1 MSMTTHHR
9 SSLRTLRA
17 TFVAAVAALA
27 AAPLLAAPTWITI
40 GDDAY
45 ALLQKVAPKSR
56 TLASRNVTVNVPVQR
71 GSAAL
76 TQATEGVHAVEID
89 DDMIP
94 SLSMLVHRDLGKCG
108 GFAQHYSMA
117 EALAVLHRLE
127 STPEPLL
134 APSYAIDN
142 PVQVNVLMP
151 QLQAS
156 NLLSTITQL
165 SNFQNRRY
173 NSSHGVAASNWLLTQ
188 WQGLNPGNRRDVRVR
203 QIPHTWAQ
211 KSVEFEILGSGNSG
225 ETIVLGA
232 HLDSIAGGGIET
244 SRAPGADDDASGVA
258 GLTEII
264 RVLMAGSYQP
274 KRNIRFIAYAAEE
287 VGLWG
292 SQAIVAQ
299 QAARRDRVVGVMQL
313 DMTAFQGDA
322 TDLWIYTDYTNAA
335 QNAFVANLA
344 AAYLPTLTVG
354 YDRCGYGCSDHAS
367 WHNAGYAVSFP
378 FESAN
383 ATYNRLIHTA
393 NDTTATFGNQAN
405 HALKF
410 TRLALAWMVELASD
424 ITPATRN
431 EPAAAAAKSA
441 APTPATATAVRVS
454 LAR

>member
-142 PVQVNVLMP
+142 PVQVNALMP

>member
-1 MSMTTHHR
+1 MTQT
-9 SSLRTLRA
+9 SSLRALRA

-27 AAPLLAAPTWITI
+27 ATPLLAAPAWITI

-45 ALLQKVAPKSR
+45 ALMQKVAPKAR
-56 TLASRNVTVNVPVQR
+56 TLASRSVTVNVPVQR

-76 TQATEGVHAVEID
+76 KQATEGVHVVEID
-89 DDMIP
+89 DNMIP
-94 SLSMLVHRDLGKCG
+94 SLSMAVHRDLAKCG
-108 GFAQHYSMA
+108 GFAQHTTMA

-142 PVQVNVLMP
+142 QVQVNALMP

-156 NLLSTITQL
+156 NILSTITQL

-173 NSSHGVAASNWLLTQ
+173 NSTHGVAASNWLFAQ
-188 WQGLNPGNRRDVRVR
+188 WQALNPGNRRTIRVR

-211 KSVEFEILGSGNSG
+211 PSVEFEILGSGNSG

-232 HLDSIAGGGIET
+232 HLDSIAGSGIET

-264 RVLMAGSYQP
+264 RVMMAGNYQP

-292 SQAIVAQ
+292 SQAVVAQ

-322 TDLWIYTDYTNAA
+322 TDLWLYTDYTNPA
-335 QNAFVANLA
+335 QNTFVANLA

-410 TRLALAWMVELASD
+410 TKLALAYMVELGSD
-424 ITPATRN
+424 ATPAVRN
-431 EPAAAAAKSA
+431 EAAAKAPAPAITVGESA
-441 APTPATATAVRVS
+441 RVS
-454 LAR
+454 RAK

>member
-1 MSMTTHHR
+1 MSVTRHC

-76 TQATEGVHAVEID
+76 KQATEGVHVVEID

-94 SLSMLVHRDLGKCG
+94 SLSMVVHRDLGKCG
-108 GFAQHYSMA
+108 GFAQHYTMA

-142 PVQVNVLMP
+142 PTQVNALMP

-165 SNFQNRRY
+165 SSFQNRRY
-173 NSSHGVAASNWLLTQ
+173 NSTHGVAASNWLLTQ

-211 KSVEFEILGSGNSG
+211 KSVEFEIVGSGNSG

-299 QAARRDRVVGVMQL
+299 QAGRRDKVVGVMQL

-335 QNAFVANLA
+335 QNAFVASLA

-378 FESAN
+378 FESAD
-383 ATYNRLIHTA
+383 ATYNRAIHTA

-424 ITPATRN
+424 MTPATRN
-431 EPAAAAAKSA
+431 EPAAAKSPA
-441 APTPATATAVRVS
+441 PATAARVS
-454 LAR
+454 LAK

>member
-1 MSMTTHHR
+1 MTHCSIPR
-9 SSLRTLRA
+9 ALRA
-17 TFVAAVAALA
+17 TLVAAAAALTA
-27 AAPLLAAPTWITI
+27 SPLLAAPAWITI

-45 ALLQKVAPKSR
+45 ALMQKVAPKAR
-56 TLASRNVTVNVPVQR
+56 TLASRSVTVNVPVQR
-71 GSAAL
+71 GSATL
-76 TQATEGVHAVEID
+76 KKATEGVRVVEID
-89 DDMIP
+89 DNMIP
-94 SLSMLVHRDLGKCG
+94 SLSMAVHRNLNKCG
-108 GFAQHYSMA
+108 GFAQHNSLA

-142 PVQVNVLMP
+142 QVQVNALMP

-173 NSSHGVAASNWLLTQ
+173 NSTHGVAASSWLFAQ
-188 WQGLNPGNRRDVRVR
+188 WQALNPGNRRTIRVR

-211 KSVEFEILGSGNSG
+211 MSVEFEILGSGNSG

-232 HLDSIAGGGIET
+232 HLDSIAGTGIET

-264 RVLMAGSYQP
+264 RVLMAGNYQP
-274 KRNIRFIAYAAEE
+274 QRNIRFIAYAAEE

-313 DMTAFQGDA
+313 DMTAFQGDS
-322 TDLWIYTDYTNAA
+322 TDLWIYTDFTNVA
-335 QNAFVANLA
+335 QNTFVANLA
-344 AAYLPTLTVG
+344 TAYLPTLTVG

-383 ATYNRLIHTA
+383 ATYNRFIHTA

-410 TRLALAWMVELASD
+410 TKLALAWTVELASD
-424 ITPATRN
+424 ATPATRN
-431 EPAAAAAKSA
+431 EPAATKAPSA
-441 APTPATATAVRVS
+441 VGVESASVS
-454 LAR
+454 RAR

>member
-1 MSMTTHHR
+1 MTHHP
-9 SSLRTLRA
+9 SSRTLRA
-17 TFVAAVAALA
+17 TFAAVVAAVTSFAATPSW
-27 AAPLLAAPTWITI
+27 AAPAWITI
-40 GDDAY
+40 GDNAH
-45 ALLQKVAPKSR
+45 ALLQKVAPQAR
-56 TLASRNVTVNVPVQR
+56 TLASRSVAVNVPVQR

-76 TQATEGVHAVEID
+76 TQATEGVHVVEID
-89 DDMIP
+89 DGMIP
-94 SLSMLVHRDLGKCG
+94 TLSMAVHRNLNKCG
-108 GFAQHYSMA
+108 GFAQHTSMA

-127 STPEPLL
+127 STPESLL

-142 PVQVNVLMP
+142 QTQVNALMP

-173 NSSHGVAASNWLLTQ
+173 NSTHGVSASNWLFAQ
-188 WQGLNPGNRRDVRVR
+188 WQALNPGNRRTIRVR

-211 KSVEFEILGSGNSG
+211 PSVEFEILGNGNSG

-232 HLDSIAGGGIET
+232 HLDSIAGSGIET

-264 RVLMAGSYQP
+264 RVLMAGNYQP
-274 KRNIRFIAYAAEE
+274 ARNIRFIAYAAEE
-287 VGLWG
+287 VGLFG

-322 TDLWIYTDYTNAA
+322 TDLWLYTDYTNAA

-367 WHNAGYAVSFP
+367 WHNAGYVVSFP
-378 FESAN
+378 FEASDL
-383 ATYNRLIHTA
+383 TYNRAIHTA

-424 ITPATRN
+424 ATPATRSA
-431 EPAAAAAKSA
+431 PMAAKAPVEA
-441 APTPATATAVRVS
+441 ARVS
-454 LAR
+454 RAR

>member
-1 MSMTTHHR
+1 MKSR
-9 SSLRTLRA
+9 LAGRVARA
-17 TFVAAVAALA
+17 SVAPLFAVVLAGLAPVAAG
-27 AAPLLAAPTWITI
+27 AAPVWITV
-40 GDDAY
+40 GDKAHQVM
-45 ALLQKVAPKSR
+45 QKVAPAAR
-56 TLASRNVTVNVPVQR
+56 TLATRGISVKVPAQR
-71 GSAAL
+71 GSARL
-76 TQATEGVHAVEID
+76 QQSVENVHVVEID
-89 DDMIP
+89 EDMIP
-94 SLSMLVHRDLGKCG
+94 TLSMAVHMKLAKCG
-108 GFAQHYSMA
+108 GFIQHASQA
-117 EALAVLHRLE
+117 EALATLHRLE
-127 STPEPLL
+127 GNPESLL

-142 PVQVNVLMP
+142 QPQVNALMP

-173 NSSHGVAASNWLLTQ
+173 NSTHGVSASNWLFAQ
-188 WQGLNPGNRRDVRVR
+188 WQALNPGNRRTIRVR

-211 KSVEFEILGSGNSG
+211 PSVEFEILGSGNSG

-232 HLDSIAGGGIET
+232 HLDSIAGSGIET

-264 RVLMAGSYQP
+264 RVLMAGNYQP
-274 KRNIRFIAYAAEE
+274 QRNIRFIAYAAEE
-287 VGLWG
+287 VGLLG
-292 SQAIVAQ
+292 SKAIVAQ

-322 TDLWIYTDYTNAA
+322 TDLWLYTDYTNAA

-344 AAYLPTLTVG
+344 ATYLPTLTVG
-354 YDRCGYGCSDHAS
+354 YDACGYGCSDHAS

-383 ATYNRLIHTA
+383 ATYNRAIHTA

-424 ITPATRN
+424 ATPATRN
-431 EPAAAAAKSA
+431 EPAAKTPVDAA
-441 APTPATATAVRVS
+441 RVS
-454 LAR
+454 RAK

>member
-1 MSMTTHHR
+1 MTHR
-9 SSLRTLRA
+9 SSLRSLRA
-17 TFVAAVAALA
+17 TFAAAVAACA
-27 AAPLLAAPTWITI
+27 GFTTTPLLAAPAWITI

-45 ALLQKVAPKSR
+45 TLMQKVAPKAR
-56 TLASRNVTVNVPVQR
+56 TLASRSVTVNVPVQR

-76 TQATEGVHAVEID
+76 KQASEGVHVVEID
-89 DDMIP
+89 DNMIP
-94 SLSMLVHRDLGKCG
+94 SLSMAVHRSLNKCG
-108 GFAQHYSMA
+108 GFAQHSTLA

-142 PVQVNVLMP
+142 QVQVNALMP

-156 NLLSTITQL
+156 NILSTITQL

-173 NSSHGVAASNWLLTQ
+173 NSTHGVAASNWLFAQ
-188 WQGLNPGNRRDVRVR
+188 WQALNPGNRRTIRVR

-211 KSVEFEILGSGNSG
+211 PSVEFEILGSGNSG
-225 ETIVLGA
+225 ETLVLGA
-232 HLDSIAGGGIET
+232 HLDSIAGSGIET

-264 RVLMAGSYQP
+264 RVLMAGNYQP

-287 VGLWG
+287 VGLLG
-292 SQAIVAQ
+292 SKAIAAQ
-299 QAARRDRVVGVMQL
+299 QAARRDQVVGVMQL

-354 YDRCGYGCSDHAS
+354 YDACGYGCSDHAS

-410 TRLALAWMVELASD
+410 TKLALAWMVELASD
-424 ITPATRN
+424 ATPAVRN
-431 EPAAAAAKSA
+431 EAAAAK
-441 APTPATATAVRVS
+441 APTEAARVS
-454 LAR
+454 RAK

>member
-1 MSMTTHHR
+1 MTQR
-9 SSLRTLRA
+9 SSLRALRA
-17 TFVAAVAALA
+17 TFAAAVAACA
-27 AAPLLAAPTWITI
+27 GFTTTPLLAAPTWITI
-40 GDDAY
+40 GDDAH
-45 ALLQKVAPKSR
+45 ALMQKVAPKAR
-56 TLASRNVTVNVPVQR
+56 TLASRSVAVNVPVQR

-76 TQATEGVHAVEID
+76 MQATEGVHVVEID
-89 DDMIP
+89 DNMIP
-94 SLSMLVHRDLGKCG
+94 SLSMVVHRNLNKCG
-108 GFAQHYSMA
+108 GFAQHTSLA

-142 PVQVNVLMP
+142 TVQVNALMP

-173 NSSHGVAASNWLLTQ
+173 NSTHGVAASNWLLAQ
-188 WQGLNPGNRRDVRVR
+188 WQALNPGNRRDVRVR
-203 QIPHTWAQ
+203 QITHTWAQ

-225 ETIVLGA
+225 ETLVLGA
-232 HLDSIAGGGIET
+232 HLDSIAGSGIET

-264 RVLMAGSYQP
+264 RVLMAGNYQP

-287 VGLWG
+287 VGLLG
-292 SQAIVAQ
+292 SKAVVAQ
-299 QAARRDRVVGVMQL
+299 QAARRDKVVGVMQL

-335 QNAFVANLA
+335 QNTFVANLA

-354 YDRCGYGCSDHAS
+354 FDACGYGCSDHAS
-367 WHNAGYAVSFP
+367 WHNAGFAVSFP

-410 TRLALAWMVELASD
+410 TKLALAWMVELASD
-424 ITPATRN
+424 ATPATRN
-431 EPAAAAAKSA
+431 EAAAAKAPVEA
-441 APTPATATAVRVS
+441 ARVS
-454 LAR
+454 RAK

>member
-1 MSMTTHHR
+1 MTPR
-9 SSLRTLRA
+9 PSLCALRA
-17 TFVAAVAALA
+17 TFIAAVVALA
-27 AAPLLAAPTWITI
+27 ATPLLAAPTWITI
-40 GDDAY
+40 GNDAH
-45 ALLQKVAPKSR
+45 ALMQKVAPKAR
-56 TLASRNVTVNVPVQR
+56 TLASRSIAVNVPVQR

-76 TQATEGVHAVEID
+76 MQATEGVHVVEID
-89 DDMIP
+89 DNMIP
-94 SLSMLVHRDLGKCG
+94 SLSMAVHRNLNKCG
-108 GFAQHYSMA
+108 GFARHDSMA

-142 PVQVNVLMP
+142 QTQVNALMP

-173 NSSHGVAASNWLLTQ
+173 NSTHGVAASNWLLAQ
-188 WQGLNPGNRRDVRVR
+188 WQALNPGNRRTIRVR

-211 KSVEFEILGSGNSG
+211 SSVEFEILGSGNSG

-232 HLDSIAGGGIET
+232 HLDSIAGSGIET

-264 RVLMAGSYQP
+264 RVLMAGNYQP
-274 KRNIRFIAYAAEE
+274 QRNIRFIAYAAEE

-322 TDLWIYTDYTNAA
+322 TDLWIYTDFTNVA
-335 QNAFVANLA
+335 QNAFVANLVT
-344 AAYLPTLTVG
+344 AYLPTLTVG

-378 FESAN
+378 FEASNAN
-383 ATYNRLIHTA
+383 YNRLIHTV

-424 ITPATRN
+424 ATPAVRN
-431 EPAAAAAKSA
+431 E
-441 APTPATATAVRVS
+441 PATATASAVTGVDSARVS
-454 LAR
+454 RAK

>member
-1 MSMTTHHR
+1 MTPR
-9 SSLRTLRA
+9 SSLRALRA
-17 TFVAAVAALA
+17 TFAAAIAALGA
-27 AAPLLAAPTWITI
+27 FATTPLLAAPTWITI
-40 GDDAY
+40 GDDAH
-45 ALLQKVAPKSR
+45 ALMKKVAPQAR
-56 TLASRNVTVNVPVQR
+56 TLASRSVSVNVPVQR
-71 GSAAL
+71 GSARL
-76 TQATEGVHAVEID
+76 TQASEGVHAVEID
-89 DDMIP
+89 DNMIP
-94 SLSMLVHRDLGKCG
+94 TLSMAVHRNLNKCG
-108 GFAQHYSMA
+108 GFAQHTSMA

-142 PVQVNVLMP
+142 QVQVNALMP

-156 NLLSTITQL
+156 NILSTITQL

-173 NSSHGVAASNWLLTQ
+173 NSTHGVSASNWLFAQ
-188 WQGLNPGNRRDVRVR
+188 WQALNPGNRRTIRVR
-203 QIPHTWAQ
+203 QITHTWAQ
-211 KSVEFEILGSGNSG
+211 SSVEFEILGSGNSG

-232 HLDSIAGGGIET
+232 HLDSIAGSGIET

-264 RVLMAGSYQP
+264 RVLMAGNYQP

-292 SQAIVAQ
+292 SQAVVAQ

-344 AAYLPTLTVG
+344 TAYLPTLTVG

-383 ATYNRLIHTA
+383 ATYNRAIHTA

-410 TRLALAWMVELASD
+410 TKLALAWMVELASD
-424 ITPATRN
+424 ATPATRN
-431 EPAAAAAKSA
+431 EPVANKAPVEAA
-441 APTPATATAVRVS
+441 RVS
-454 LAR
+454 RAQ

>member
-1 MSMTTHHR
+1 MTHHR
-9 SSLRTLRA
+9 FSLRTLRA

-142 PVQVNVLMP
+142 PVLVNALMP

-431 EPAAAAAKSA
+431 EPAAAAKSA
-441 APTPATATAVRVS
+441 APTPATATAARVS